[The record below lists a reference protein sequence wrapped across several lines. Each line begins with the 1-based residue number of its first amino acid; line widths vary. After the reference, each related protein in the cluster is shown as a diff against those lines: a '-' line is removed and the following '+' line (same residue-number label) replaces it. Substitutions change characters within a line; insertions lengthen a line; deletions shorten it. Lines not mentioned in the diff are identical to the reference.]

1 MKWALFRNHLVNSSI
16 CNIVWFYCDLIELNS
31 ILNKSWETIYEVVK
45 VVSAIKVNRSRRRY
59 GISNSVSVWYTSAFT
74 FLLHHKYMRNQQK
87 IAWNDKL
94 SWSTYGG
101 EMCSKTISMRK
112 LCAPNGQIQ
121 NCMSL
126 GNSLKSLIVAVMD
139 LRSYLVKKIK
149 NHLQLNARWLRS
161 IKYSLT
167 VIRRKLKCVLLSDE
181 HLCFGV
187 FYVKIVND
195 EVFSVSDFSS
205 F

>member
-16 CNIVWFYCDLIELNS
+16 CNIVWFYYDLIELNS

-101 EMCSKTISMRK
+101 EMCSKTISMQQNK
-112 LCAPNGQIQ
+112 CAPNGQIQ

-126 GNSLKSLIVAVMD
+126 GNSLKSHIVQFIVVVMD
-139 LRSYLVKKIK
+139 LRSYLVKIKKPPSIERPLIKI
-149 NHLQLNARWLRS
+149 
-161 IKYSLT
+161 
-167 VIRRKLKCVLLSDE
+167 D
-181 HLCFGV
+181 
-187 FYVKIVND
+187 
-195 EVFSVSDFSS
+195 
-205 F
+205 